1 MEGCSK
7 YCSFCVVPF
16 TRGEE
21 ISRPLEGILNEI
33 VRLTFNGVCEIT
45 LLGQN
50 VNAYRGEMSNGDIAD
65 FALLLEYVAEI
76 KEIKRIRFTTSHP
89 NEMSDSLIN
98 CFSSIDKLAKTIHLP
113 IQSGSDR
120 VLSAMK
126 RNYTTLEYRSII
138 RKIRKICPEISLT
151 SDFIIGFPNETDKEF
166 ESTIKLMKDLEFD
179 YSFSFLYSPRPGTPA
194 SYIDDN
200 IPNKIKQ
207 QRLEKLQ
214 SLNMLQGK
222 AYTELMQGTNQRVL
236 FDHFSKKNKNI
247 LLGKTDNNR
256 IVETNA
262 NSGLLNKFVNV
273 KIAHANSKN
282 LQIEPIT
289 S

>member
-1 MEGCSK
+1 
-7 YCSFCVVPF
+7 
-16 TRGEE
+16 
-21 ISRPLEGILNEI
+21 
-33 VRLTFNGVCEIT
+33 
-45 LLGQN
+45 
-50 VNAYRGEMSNGDIAD
+50 
-65 FALLLEYVAEI
+65 
-76 KEIKRIRFTTSHP
+76 
-89 NEMSDSLIN
+89 MSDSLIN